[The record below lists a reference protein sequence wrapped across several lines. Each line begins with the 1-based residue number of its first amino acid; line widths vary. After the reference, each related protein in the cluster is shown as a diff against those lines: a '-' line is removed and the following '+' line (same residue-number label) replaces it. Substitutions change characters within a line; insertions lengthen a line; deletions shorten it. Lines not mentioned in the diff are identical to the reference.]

1 LRVLLDE
8 NLPRKPTRLFAP
20 DTEAVTVAE
29 RGWKGLNNG
38 DLLAAAE
45 AEFDALVTA
54 DRRIPYQQELSRF
67 DLTVVILE
75 AKSNTLQDL
84 RPLVERTGE
93 ALRSAPRGAGSA

>member
-29 RGWKGLNNG
+29 RGRKDLNNG

-54 DRRIPYQQELSRF
+54 DGRIPYQQELSRF
-67 DLTVVILE
+67 D
-75 AKSNTLQDL
+75 
-84 RPLVERTGE
+84 
-93 ALRSAPRGAGSA
+93 